1 MSDLPTAQ
9 RADSRCAAGRP
20 NHDWSIQEKNKE
32 NPERK
37 VVPDLFRRR
46 GFPTEKTY
54 QDGAGFSLK
63 EGGLLLLSAAKEKK
77 EKKAIR
83 HRGVGAPNKGMSRNG
98 GRDSMGLIGPGKTM
112 LRSGPLQGS
121 GAPTSV
127 RTAGLPSMGFLATFG
142 ARRFPKGNE
151 GKTQGG
157 LPLGNPVCLWQTE
170 LFKLNLKSSPSSSGY
185 NRRRRLATGRSG
197 KQQAERTAVRAAP
210 IVCPEESLLG
220 ARRRNPPFPDEG
232 LTRRLRRGWWGCR
245 PEGGSTFFRS
255 ERKYQRKHA
264 ARRLR
269 RRHTSL
275 CAVGFGLR

>member
-54 QDGAGFSLK
+54 QDGAGFSLE
-63 EGGLLLLSAAKEKK
+63 EGGLLLLSAAKGKK

-83 HRGVGAPNKGMSRNG
+83 HRGVGAPNKGMSRNRS
-98 GRDSMGLIGPGKTM
+98 RDSMGLIGPGKTM

-185 NRRRRLATGRSG
+185 NRRRRLATRSSG
-197 KQQAERTAVRAAP
+197 KQQAERTAVRTAP

-269 RRHTSL
+269 EK
-275 CAVGFGLR
+275 GFYCPF

>member
-1 MSDLPTAQ
+1 MLSEEVYRPQ
-9 RADSRCAAGRP
+9 RGGWRRRREGCVLASAGRP
-20 NHDWSIQEKNKE
+20 QAG
-32 NPERK
+32 RTA
-37 VVPDLFRRR
+37 VRLFRWCVPKKSLCSLPKVKA
-46 GFPTEKTY
+46 FPRE
-54 QDGAGFSLK
+54 QWFQ
-63 EGGLLLLSAAKEKK
+63 
-77 EKKAIR
+77 
-83 HRGVGAPNKGMSRNG
+83 SRW
-98 GRDSMGLIGPGKTM
+98 
-112 LRSGPLQGS
+112 
-121 GAPTSV
+121 
-127 RTAGLPSMGFLATFG
+127 FLTNFG

-151 GKTQGG
+151 GKR
-157 LPLGNPVCLWQTE
+157 V
-170 LFKLNLKSSPSSSGY
+170 SSGY

>member
-83 HRGVGAPNKGMSRNG
+83 HRGVGAPNKGMSRNRS
-98 GRDSMGLIGPGKTM
+98 RDSMGLIGPGKTM

-142 ARRFPKGNE
+142 ARRFPKGE
-151 GKTQGG
+151 QKAFWAPAGAI
-157 LPLGNPVCLWQTE
+157 PL
-170 LFKLNLKSSPSSSGY
+170 SPM
-185 NRRRRLATGRSG
+185 R
-197 KQQAERTAVRAAP
+197 
-210 IVCPEESLLG
+210 
-220 ARRRNPPFPDEG
+220 D
-232 LTRRLRRGWWGCR
+232 
-245 PEGGSTFFRS
+245 
-255 ERKYQRKHA
+255 
-264 ARRLR
+264 
-269 RRHTSL
+269 
-275 CAVGFGLR
+275 

>member
-9 RADSRCAAGRP
+9 RADSPAPQEGR
-20 NHDWSIQEKNKE
+20 ITTGQFRKKNKE

-63 EGGLLLLSAAKEKK
+63 EGGLLLLSAAKGKK

-83 HRGVGAPNKGMSRNG
+83 HRGVGAPNKGMSRNRS
-98 GRDSMGLIGPGKTM
+98 RDSMGLIGPGKTM

-121 GAPTSV
+121 DAPTSV

-197 KQQAERTAVRAAP
+197 KQQAERTAVRTAP

-269 RRHTSL
+269 EK
-275 CAVGFGLR
+275 GFYCPF

>member
-20 NHDWSIQEKNKE
+20 NHDRSIQEKNKE

-54 QDGAGFSLK
+54 QDGAGFSLE
-63 EGGLLLLSAAKEKK
+63 EGGLLLLSAAREKK

-83 HRGVGAPNKGMSRNG
+83 HRGVGAPNKGMSRNRS
-98 GRDSMGLIGPGKTM
+98 RDSMGLICLGKTM

-127 RTAGLPSMGFLATFG
+127 RTSGTCRPMGFLANFG

-185 NRRRRLATGRSG
+185 NRRRRLATRSSG
-197 KQQAERTAVRAAP
+197 KQQAERTAVRTAP
-210 IVCPEESLLG
+210 IVCPEESPLV
-220 ARRRNPPFPDEG
+220 
-232 LTRRLRRGWWGCR
+232 R
-245 PEGGSTFFRS
+245 PWAQSPLSRV
-255 ERKYQRKHA
+255 RD
-264 ARRLR
+264 
-269 RRHTSL
+269 
-275 CAVGFGLR
+275 